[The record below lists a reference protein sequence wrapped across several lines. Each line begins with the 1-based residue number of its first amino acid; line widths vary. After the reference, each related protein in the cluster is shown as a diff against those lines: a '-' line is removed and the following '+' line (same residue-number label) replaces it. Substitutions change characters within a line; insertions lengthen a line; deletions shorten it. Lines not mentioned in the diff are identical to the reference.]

1 MTLLLDT
8 HVWFWALES
17 PEQLGRKCRAALE
30 SRNNDLAVA
39 TISTVEFGQLQTA
52 KRVVFKG
59 TLESWVRRGTE
70 SLGLRML
77 DLSNPVAV
85 LAYALPGTFHKDPAD
100 RVLVATAIHHGFT
113 FITADERILAYP
125 HVMSMDARR

>member
-17 PEQLGRKCRAALE
+17 PDKIGRKCRAALE
-30 SRNNDLAVA
+30 SAENVLVVA
-39 TISTVEFGQLQTA
+39 TISTVELGQLVLA
-52 KRVVFKG
+52 EKIRFKS

-70 SLGLRML
+70 SLGLRTTE
-77 DLSNPVAV
+77 LSHAIAL
-85 LAYALPGTFHKDPAD
+85 LAYALPGVFHKDPAD
-100 RVLVATAIHHGFT
+100 RILVATAIHHGYT
-113 FITADERILAYP
+113 IVSADERILAYP